1 MDELAKWTSAV
12 CSDLGV
18 DEAGLDRSLVLDIA
32 RNVRRTITG
41 PAAPVTAYLVG
52 IAVGQGLP
60 PSEAVAR
67 LGVLTNRWRGI
78 DWSD

>member
-1 MDELAKWTSAV
+1 VDELAKWTAAV

-18 DEAGLDRSLVLDIA
+18 DEADLDRSLVLDIA
-32 RNVRRTITG
+32 RNTRRNVTG
-41 PAAPVTAYLVG
+41 QAAPVTAYLVG
-52 IAVGQGLP
+52 IAVGRGLP

-67 LGVLTNRWRGI
+67 LAALTNRWRGI

>member
-1 MDELAKWTSAV
+1 VDELAKWTSAV

-18 DEAGLDRSLVLDIA
+18 DEAELDRSLVLDIA